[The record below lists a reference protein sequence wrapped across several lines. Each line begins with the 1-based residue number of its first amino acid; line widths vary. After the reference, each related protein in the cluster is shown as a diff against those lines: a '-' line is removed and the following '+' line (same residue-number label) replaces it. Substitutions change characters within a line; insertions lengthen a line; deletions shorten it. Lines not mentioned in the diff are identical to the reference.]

1 VKLGR
6 ATASPAA
13 AATRHGWSASRI
25 TGLAVAAA
33 LAVALLPAAGAQ
45 ADPTPEQ
52 AQKNVADLNKQMEVT
67 TEQYN
72 DARASLAASQARVT
86 ALEPR
91 AKAMRAQ
98 LSTYQARLGQLAAS
112 AYYGGQQDVYSSIL
126 VDGSPQDAIAR
137 ASYLDALSARQ
148 QADLDGLLAA
158 KKTFDDAKAKVDQ
171 ELLAQAKAEKTL
183 RDKRNA
189 INTDLAKWQTLA
201 AQAGATGGGTGT
213 GTRFTPSGHCVVTS
227 YTGPASGG
235 AGAALRFAFAQQCKM
250 YEWGAAGPM
259 TYDCSGLTMRAWGQA
274 GVSMPH
280 TARGQFA
287 MFPKVSL
294 SALRPGD
301 LVMYGVPTIHHVAM
315 YVGNRMIIDASTYGR
330 PVAVRA
336 MRYGDPIAGAV
347 RPS

>member
-1 VKLGR
+1 
-6 ATASPAA
+6 
-13 AATRHGWSASRI
+13 
-25 TGLAVAAA
+25 
-33 LAVALLPAAGAQ
+33 
-45 ADPTPEQ
+45 
-52 AQKNVADLNKQMEVT
+52 
-67 TEQYN
+67 
-72 DARASLAASQARVT
+72 
-86 ALEPR
+86 
-91 AKAMRAQ
+91 
-98 LSTYQARLGQLAAS
+98 
-112 AYYGGQQDVYSSIL
+112 
-126 VDGSPQDAIAR
+126 
-137 ASYLDALSARQ
+137 
-148 QADLDGLLAA
+148 
-158 KKTFDDAKAKVDQ
+158 
-171 ELLAQAKAEKTL
+171 
-183 RDKRNA
+183 
-189 INTDLAKWQTLA
+189 
-201 AQAGATGGGTGT
+201 
-213 GTRFTPSGHCVVTS
+213 
-227 YTGPASGG
+227 
-235 AGAALRFAFAQQCKM
+235 M